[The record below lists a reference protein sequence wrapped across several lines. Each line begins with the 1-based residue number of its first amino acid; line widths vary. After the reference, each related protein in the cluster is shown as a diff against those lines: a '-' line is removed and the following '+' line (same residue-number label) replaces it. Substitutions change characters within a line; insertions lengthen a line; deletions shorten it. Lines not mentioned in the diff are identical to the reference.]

1 MTELAVQRRSPALG
15 RLLYL
20 ARIARVYAR
29 PATGPL
35 SFWHERPE
43 INEAAFVDG
52 REYFMRFQGKAAY
65 AGPFDGAGV
74 PLLDYRGDIGRQHN
88 PIAIAQ
94 YGLARFNRWCKTA
107 DGGDRAAWLAVAQ
120 WLTRELKPNAHG
132 VPVWF
137 HHFDWP
143 YRQLLKAP
151 WYSGLAQGNGLSM
164 LVRVARATGDLT
176 FAESA
181 HRVFQSFQ
189 RSVSEGGV
197 LVEDDRGHVWIEEY
211 LVDPPS
217 HILNGFIWALWGV
230 YDYAIWS
237 GSLEAENLW
246 KACLRTLEAR
256 LDDFDTGWWS
266 LYESP
271 TGATRMLASRYYHT
285 LHITQLRVLH
295 RLSGVEAF
303 AARADRFEAHLHN
316 RRYQLRALAG
326 KALFKLR
333 HY

>member
-1 MTELAVQRRSPALG
+1 LAASVLPHFNHLV
-15 RLLYL
+15 YL

-29 PATGPL
+29 PGTGPL
-35 SFWHERPE
+35 SFWHEQPE
-43 INEAAFVDG
+43 INEAAFGGG

-65 AGPFDGAGV
+65 PGPFDSAGV

-94 YGLARFNRWCKTA
+94 YGLARFNRWCNTA
-107 DGGDRAAWLAVAQ
+107 DAGDRAAWLAVAQ
-120 WLTRELKPNAHG
+120 WLTRELKPNDHG

-151 WYSGLAQGNGLSM
+151 WYSGLAQGNGLSL
-164 LVRVARATGDLT
+164 LVRVAQATGDST
-176 FAESA
+176 FAGSA
-181 HRVFQSFQ
+181 HRAFQSFQ
-189 RSVSEGGV
+189 RSVPEGGV
-197 LVEDDRGHVWIEEY
+197 LIEDDRGHVWIEEY

-230 YDYAIWS
+230 YDYARWS
-237 GSLEAENLW
+237 GSLEAETLW
-246 KACLRTLEAR
+246 KACLSTLEAR
-256 LDDFDTGWWS
+256 LGDFDTGWWS

-271 TGATRMLASRYYHT
+271 AGATRMLASRYYHT

-295 RLSGVEAF
+295 RLSGVETF
-303 AARADRFEAHLHN
+303 AARADRFERHLHN
-316 RRYQLRALAG
+316 RRYRLRALAG

-333 HY
+333 NY